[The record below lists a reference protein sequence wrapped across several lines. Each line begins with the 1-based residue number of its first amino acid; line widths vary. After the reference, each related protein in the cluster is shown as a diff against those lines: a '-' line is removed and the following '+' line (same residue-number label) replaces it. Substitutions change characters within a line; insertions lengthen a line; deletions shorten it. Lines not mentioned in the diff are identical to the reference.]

1 MKVYLC
7 HNSSSVKIKW
17 NLPFLP
23 RIGETL
29 SVSGLLSEK
38 QNNEL
43 CRNRDYFTV
52 THIAWFPSQRDN
64 QSFVEIILK

>member
-1 MKVYLC
+1 MKVFLC
-7 HNSSSVKIKW
+7 YNSSSVKIQW
-17 NLPFLP
+17 DLPFLP

-29 SVSGLLSEK
+29 SVSRLLSEK

-52 THIAWFPSQRDN
+52 THIAWFPSRRYN
-64 QSFVEIILK
+64 QSFVEIILE